1 MDLKNL
7 IPFGKKNIPAKR
19 EEEHPFMGLQRE
31 MNKLFDDFFN
41 SWGELRPLEG
51 RLGDFSPRIDLAEN
65 EKSVTISAELPGM
78 NEKDID
84 VSLVRDALIIKG
96 EKKQEKEERKDQY
109 FYSERSYGSFS
120 RTIPLPPEVDSDKI
134 QAEFRKGI
142 LTITLPKTA
151 AATDARKIAVKAE

>member
-7 IPFGKKNIPAKR
+7 IPFGKKNVPVKR
-19 EEEHPFMGLQRE
+19 EEDHPFMGLQRE

>member
-41 SWGELRPLEG
+41 SWGELRPLDHA
-51 RLGDFSPRIDLAEN
+51 LDDFSPRIDLVED
-65 EKSVTISAELPGM
+65 EKNVTISAELPGM

-84 VSLVRDALIIKG
+84 VSLVREALIIKG
-96 EKKQEKEERKDQY
+96 EKKQEKEERKDHY

-151 AATDARKIAVKAE
+151 TAKETRKIAVKAE